1 MTAKVAARFNENLR
15 DYLPNIDK
23 AVKSFKQFKEQIE
36 MKFDQV
42 KKDADDIKS
51 YQVDLTALKDLKFD
65 CTIMKN
71 DIDLQK
77 RNFTQT
83 FKTNI
88 EKDSQALKE
97 LREDMKLVNLREE
110 SYAKMSE
117 TDRILRELN
126 YYCKKND
133 MLDFRHDM
141 KDVAKI
147 KDIDVIRYELN

>member
-1 MTAKVAARFNENLR
+1 
-15 DYLPNIDK
+15 
-23 AVKSFKQFKEQIE
+23 
-36 MKFDQV
+36 
-42 KKDADDIKS
+42 
-51 YQVDLTALKDLKFD
+51 
-65 CTIMKN
+65 
-71 DIDLQK
+71 
-77 RNFTQT
+77 
-83 FKTNI
+83 
-88 EKDSQALKE
+88 
-97 LREDMKLVNLREE
+97 MKLVNLREE